1 LSNNGIFFDLRS
13 RSTPKDNKTSVFQ
26 SKYRIRQMRNLGW
39 IIVLWFQEEVLNIE
53 LVLVVMFDTVNWYL
67 LHEI

>member
-1 LSNNGIFFDLRS
+1 
-13 RSTPKDNKTSVFQ
+13 
-26 SKYRIRQMRNLGW
+26 
-39 IIVLWFQEEVLNIE
+39 LWFQEEVLNIE